1 MEDKYSA
8 FSGVKS
14 KDMETAGFVTEF
26 FSHIDKYV
34 APKYAYQYGMLN
46 NRCDGD
52 SFGMLI
58 MERISGRILADYD
71 GNTNEARL
79 KYMMLFPVVW
89 NTTNQNLSS
98 IIVKFPGQSGRL
110 VENDGGLPW
119 SDQILKLTPEVKPS
133 SRALTRALMVALCCC
148 VSRF

>member
-8 FSGVKS
+8 SSGVKS

-58 MERISGRILADYD
+58 LERISG
-71 GNTNEARL
+71 
-79 KYMMLFPVVW
+79 
-89 NTTNQNLSS
+89 
-98 IIVKFPGQSGRL
+98 QSGRF
-110 VENDGGLPW
+110 VENDGGRPW
-119 SDQILKLTPEVKPS
+119 SDQIVKLTPEVKPS
-133 SRALTRALMVALCCC
+133 SWALTRALMVAFFCY
-148 VSRF
+148 VS